1 MKCLALTPFLRS
13 EVSEV
18 RGRMSKLNEEDLGR
32 VFQGSTPPRFC
43 MKSSFW
49 KFRFY
54 SLSLAIPTLVSGFAG
69 WTLLSATEPEERSE
83 AGSIRSEEEV
93 PGLPVWEEG
102 DFREGF
108 DVRIWPERIVMWLE
122 QENLRDLIADPRTPG
137 PEKEALKKVL
147 AMQQVWPKRI

>member
-1 MKCLALTPFLRS
+1 ML
-13 EVSEV
+13 
-18 RGRMSKLNEEDLGR
+18 KLNEGGPGR
-32 VFQGSTPPRFC
+32 VWKEVFLLLFKLMRPLGKSRF
-43 MKSSFW
+43 FTI
-49 KFRFY
+49 Y
-54 SLSLAIPTLVSGFAG
+54 LAILTMSAGLSGSI
-69 WTLLSATEPEERSE
+69 TTSATEPEDRADGEE
-83 AGSIRSEEEV
+83 VRSEETV
-93 PGLPVWEEG
+93 AGLPAWEEG